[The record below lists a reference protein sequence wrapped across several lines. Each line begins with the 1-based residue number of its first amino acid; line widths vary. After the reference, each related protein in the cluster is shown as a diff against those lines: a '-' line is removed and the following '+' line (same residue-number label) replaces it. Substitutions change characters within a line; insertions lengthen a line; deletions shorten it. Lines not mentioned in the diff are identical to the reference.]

1 MIQAWKLLFA
11 SRKFWIGTIT
21 VFAIAAASALVA
33 LGKLSHDQL
42 APTIAGITSVGI
54 TAIGSIAWEDGAKGK
69 DAPAPAPA
77 VPPSE
82 EVTQPEIKAAET

>member
-1 MIQAWKLLFA
+1 MIQTWKLLLS
-11 SRKFWIGTIT
+11 SRKFWIGSIT

-42 APTIAGITSVGI
+42 TPTIAGITSVGI
-54 TAIGSIAWEDGAKGK
+54 AAIGSIAWEDTTKAKS
-69 DAPAPAPA
+69 DSPETPAAI

-82 EVTQPEIKAAET
+82 EITKTEKLPS